1 MPRMND
7 ITKLVYALEHIAH
20 LQDLVEG
27 NEYEKHLRG
36 YITSLEVEFNR
47 QLANE
52 KHKRGMT

>member
-1 MPRMND
+1 MND

-27 NEYEKHLRG
+27 NENEKHLRG